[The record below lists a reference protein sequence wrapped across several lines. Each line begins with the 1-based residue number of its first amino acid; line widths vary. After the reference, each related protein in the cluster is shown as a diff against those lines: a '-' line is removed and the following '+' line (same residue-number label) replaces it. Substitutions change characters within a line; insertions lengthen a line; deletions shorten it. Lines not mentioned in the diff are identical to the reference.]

1 MASLSNFLFGSSPK
15 MKQVPT
21 MNPQQQQLFS
31 QLMQMLGGQG
41 GIGQGQQESTDLLR
55 QYLDPSSEAV
65 QQFTDPYM
73 QEFNQ
78 RTVPGLAERFAG
90 AGAMGGGLSSSG
102 FGQSL
107 SAAGGNLQSQLA
119 ALRAGLGQQAA
130 GQLMNQYGNMS
141 QGALSQ
147 RPFGYT
153 YQPGS
158 QGFLGNLAAG
168 YAQGG
173 FPGIGGAASGL
184 YNRMFQQ
191 SNPFMANQAQ
201 MGIGGF

>member
-1 MASLSNFLFGSSPK
+1 MVKLSEFFFGSEPK
-15 MKQVPT
+15 MKQIPT

-31 QLMQMLGGQG
+31 QLMQMLVGQG
-41 GIGQGQQESTDLLR
+41 GLGQGYQESTDLLR
-55 QYLDPSSEAV
+55 DYLDPSSEAV
-65 QQFTDPYM
+65 QRFTDPYM
-73 QEFNQ
+73 QEFQQ

-90 AGAMGGGLSSSG
+90 LGSLGGGLSSSG

-130 GQLMNQYGNMS
+130 SQLMNQYGNFS
-141 QGALSQ
+141 NQVLNQ

-158 QGFLGNLAAG
+158 SGLLGNLAAG
-168 YAQGG
+168 YAQSG
-173 FPGIGGAASGL
+173 FPGL
-184 YNRMFQQ
+184 
-191 SNPFMANQAQ
+191 
-201 MGIGGF
+201 GGF